1 MRSVAEQDVMQ
12 RRHQNSDSGDK
23 KMKKMIVN
31 HWRGD
36 YSVGQSF
43 WLHYVLA
50 PTVLIIVVM
59 GIAGLPGQPNNARL
73 ANGFLPLQLI
83 VWIWALV
90 GTLRA
95 TKNAQR
101 RQGKSLGTT
110 AVRMFL
116 KAKVFVIFAAL
127 SAYFLYFLLFL
138 LFVGDGPH

>member
-1 MRSVAEQDVMQ
+1 
-12 RRHQNSDSGDK
+12 
-23 KMKKMIVN
+23 MKKMIVN

-36 YSVGQSF
+36 YSVGRSF

-59 GIAGLPGQPNNARL
+59 SIAGLLGQPNNARL

-90 GTLRA
+90 G
-95 TKNAQR
+95 
-101 RQGKSLGTT
+101 KSLGTT

-116 KAKVFVIFAAL
+116 KTKVFVIFAAL
-127 SAYFLYFLLFL
+127 CAYFLYFLLFL